1 MAIKQ
6 IVKTQKRAVFL
17 VGPST
22 SGAGSIIGLTAS
34 AYWNY
39 SNSDGAT
46 AGEIAHRNGS
56 ITGGSAAL
64 SKVVCGSD
72 CTVEQKGEILFKVT
86 GNGDFTF
93 ERFTIKSS
101 TPGVTA
107 AITTGAN
114 GSAVVEFV
122 L

>member
-1 MAIKQ
+1 MAIRQ

-17 VGPST
+17 VEPST
-22 SGAGSIIGLTAS
+22 SAGIIGLTAS

-39 SNSDGAT
+39 SNSDGAK

-64 SKVVCGSD
+64 SKVVCGSN
-72 CTVEQKGEILFKVT
+72 CTVEQKGDILFKVT

-101 TPGVTA
+101 TPGITA
-107 AITTGAN
+107 AITTGAD

>member
-1 MAIKQ
+1 MTTRQ

-17 VGPST
+17 TTPNST
-22 SGAGSIIGLTAS
+22 GDIIGLTAS

-64 SKVVCGSD
+64 SKVVCGDS
-72 CTVEQKGEILFKVT
+72 CIVEQKGDIIFRSAS
-86 GNGDFTF
+86 NGDFAF

-101 TPGVTA
+101 SAGITA
-107 AITTGAN
+107 AITTGN
-114 GSAVVEFV
+114 GTAITEFV

>member
-1 MAIKQ
+1 MTTRQ

-17 VGPST
+17 TSPNST
-22 SGAGSIIGLTAS
+22 NDIIGLTAS

-64 SKVVCGSD
+64 SKVVCGHN
-72 CTVEQKGEILFKVT
+72 VRIEQKGDVIFQCT
-86 GNGDFTF
+86 GNGDFSF
-93 ERFTIKSS
+93 ERFTIKSAS
-101 TPGVTA
+101 PGVTA
-107 AITTGAN
+107 AITTGPH
-114 GSAVVEFV
+114 GTTITEFV